1 MQLQVSSGLLFFMF
15 KQRYKNYFKNQN
27 KMLKDIIEILK
38 DVSLRHHGVYTFRY
52 QGDDLNN
59 AQNNFKM
66 FQVYVDDISL
76 HELNITTNIFK
87 ARFEIY
93 IIGFVHDDKTVLDI
107 QNDAY
112 TIACDIMAYID
123 TQELF
128 QGVLSVYDYSLLT
141 LARYTDDSSAGVK
154 LSLTLQMPNPVN
166 LCTLDDQFDDE
177 PHKEEDDFIIDI
189 NEDEVGDVEINPI
202 HLPINRKC

>member
-1 MQLQVSSGLLFFMF
+1 MF
-15 KQRYKNYFKNQN
+15 ITKELS
-27 KMLKDIIEILK
+27 MLKDVIDILR
-38 DVSLRHHGVYTFRY
+38 DISLRHKGVYTFRY
-52 QGDDLNN
+52 QGEDLNN
-59 AQNNFKM
+59 AQNNHKM
-66 FQVYVDDISL
+66 FQVYCDDISL

-93 IIGFVHDDKTVLDI
+93 IIGFVHEDKTVLDV

-123 TQELF
+123 TQEAF
-128 QGVLSVYDYSLLT
+128 QGILSVYDYSLLT

-166 LCTLDDQFDDE
+166 LCTLEDQFDDE
-177 PHKEEDDFIIDI
+177 PHQEEEDMRIDI
-189 NEDEVGDVEINPI
+189 NECEIGDIEINPI
-202 HLPINRKC
+202 HLPENRIC